1 MFSSLNFKSF
11 LLNVTECYP
20 DDDLLRSR
28 YVKGKVILVQACLGP
43 EGSRSYK

>member
-1 MFSSLNFKSF
+1 VINAILSF

-28 YVKGKVILVQACLGP
+28 YVKVKAIPVQAYLGP